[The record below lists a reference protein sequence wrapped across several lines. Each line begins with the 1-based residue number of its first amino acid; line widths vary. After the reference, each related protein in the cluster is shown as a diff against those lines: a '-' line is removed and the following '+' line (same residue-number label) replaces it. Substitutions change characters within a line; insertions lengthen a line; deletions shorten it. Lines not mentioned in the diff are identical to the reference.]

1 MRSSAAI
8 LLLTVASWTG
18 EWVEEYEGYLPGGH
32 GSQMFATLVVD
43 ERTGE
48 PLPGATLRIYKEDI
62 RPEAFPGRF
71 VEEFKADRYGVV
83 WLRWEERFFDCHFV
97 FDHPGYAAED
107 EYADVPLWVGLAPG
121 REVRGRILGAPA
133 GIEVEYYLGCPHS
146 PAVRRATTDAEGR
159 FFLQGIDPLD
169 GTCWA
174 IFPGTSAAYLDP
186 ALAPTPDLSWEP
198 FRLAWG
204 VTVSGRVEDEGGDPV
219 PGVVVQS
226 PQTFRGP
233 RTVTDERGRF
243 RLDGVESGSEIRFH
257 VKDGRNLRPTW
268 VRSGSFPGRE
278 PEPGPTVNRIRIRPP
293 GDEGRYEFWLDWDE
307 RFESEQETVVEI
319 RTARTGALLLR
330 FEHEAF
336 GGGGDRG
343 ERRPAAGRDRARG
356 FFRAWDPGRAGG
368 GGEVGRRGGP

>member
-121 REVRGRILGAPA
+121 REVRGRILGLPPQPCGPPRHYGRGRTFCPA
-133 GIEVEYYLGCPHS
+133 GHRSPRRNVLGDRSRHFGGLSRSRPGAHS
-146 PAVRRATTDAEGR
+146 GSLLGAVSPRVGGHGE
-159 FFLQGIDPLD
+159 
-169 GTCWA
+169 W
-174 IFPGTSAAYLDP
+174 
-186 ALAPTPDLSWEP
+186 
-198 FRLAWG
+198 
-204 VTVSGRVEDEGGDPV
+204 SGRGRRRRPGAGRGGAEPPDVSRPQDGHRRTRAV
-219 PGVVVQS
+219 PPGRSGERKRDSVSRQGRPQS
-226 PQTFRGP
+226 PSDVGKERLLS
-233 RTVTDERGRF
+233 RTRAGAGAD
-243 RLDGVESGSEIRFH
+243 
-257 VKDGRNLRPTW
+257 
-268 VRSGSFPGRE
+268 RE
-278 PEPGPTVNRIRIRPP
+278 PDPDPPARRRGAIRI
-293 GDEGRYEFWLDWDE
+293 L
-307 RFESEQETVVEI
+307 
-319 RTARTGALLLR
+319 ARLG
-330 FEHEAF
+330 
-336 GGGGDRG
+336 
-343 ERRPAAGRDRARG
+343 
-356 FFRAWDPGRAGG
+356 
-368 GGEVGRRGGP
+368 